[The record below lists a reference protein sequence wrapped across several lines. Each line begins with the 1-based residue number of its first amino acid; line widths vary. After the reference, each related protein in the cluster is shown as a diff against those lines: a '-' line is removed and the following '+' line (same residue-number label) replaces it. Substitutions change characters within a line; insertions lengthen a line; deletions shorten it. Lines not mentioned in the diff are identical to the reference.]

1 MLLLLE
7 SKDFNPEIRQAYE
20 EGRIKGIGM
29 EYQYNGLYGYLDG
42 KEVCDYDFSKHFKI
56 DNRYSNVNLVQS
68 KNFISVKFS

>member
-29 EYQYNGLYGYLDG
+29 EYQYNGLYGYL
-42 KEVCDYDFSKHFKI
+42 
-56 DNRYSNVNLVQS
+56 RR
-68 KNFISVKFS
+68 

>member
-29 EYQYNGLYGYLDG
+29 EYQYNGIYGYLDD
-42 KEVCDYDFSKHFKI
+42 KEVCVYDFSKHFKI
-56 DNRYSNVNLVQS
+56 DNRYSNTNIVQS

>member
-42 KEVCDYDFSKHFKI
+42 EEVCIYDFSKHFKI